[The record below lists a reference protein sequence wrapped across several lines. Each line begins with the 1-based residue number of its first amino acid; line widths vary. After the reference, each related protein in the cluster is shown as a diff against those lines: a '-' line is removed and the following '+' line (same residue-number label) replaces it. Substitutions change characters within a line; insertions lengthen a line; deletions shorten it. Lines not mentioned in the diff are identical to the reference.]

1 MTLDEATTLIEK
13 MLDVAG
19 SAIGYI
25 PSPANLALCR
35 QFFAL
40 PVDIREQ
47 ATDRVINCRLER
59 DPNIG
64 NRIAVNNDLIKRDIV
79 DMLMRRS

>member
-1 MTLDEATTLIEK
+1 MTLDEATPLIEK

-25 PSPANLALCR
+25 PSPENLALCH
-35 QFFAL
+35 QFYAL
-40 PVDIREQ
+40 PADIRRQ
-47 ATDRVINCRLER
+47 AMDRVINRKVER
-59 DPNIG
+59 DPEIG
-64 NRIAVNNDLIKRDIV
+64 NRIAVNNAIIKRDIV